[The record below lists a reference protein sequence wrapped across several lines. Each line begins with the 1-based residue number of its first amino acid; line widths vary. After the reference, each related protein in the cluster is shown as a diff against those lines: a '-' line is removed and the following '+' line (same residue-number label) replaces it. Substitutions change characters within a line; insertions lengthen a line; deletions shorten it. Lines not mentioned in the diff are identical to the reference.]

1 MAEEPTTKSD
11 LLDEPA
17 PTPPIPEKPTPAST
31 GFTLEQIKAW
41 ADKPLTPAP
50 QEPVQYSLD
59 QVKQWAER
67 GTGSLE
73 PSPLLKQEP
82 GIAGFLF
89 PELQTNIG
97 RVVAQSGL
105 RAGLDAAAGLL
116 GLGGAATAGAR
127 GLLTPESGFEGR
139 SVADVQAERDRLQAQ
154 LDQSSAETDRLARS
168 GQLTGEALLGAGTH
182 DQVLQARIDAA
193 NKYIASGGRVSEGPL
208 ALSQSLAE
216 FSRGFRTAQAGV
228 QAAEA
233 GIPSVTGE
241 VPAQF
246 AQSPLGTGAAIGGQ
260 LVATLPLMVAD
271 PAAATAVF
279 AGQGFQGFYRDA
291 KEHGA
296 DDRTATMSGLVGASL
311 APLQTGM
318 LDVPSGTA
326 VDMLAKVLGGQS
338 SKQITA
344 EIIGSVTRGGVIM
357 GGTQFTQNLTARMQG
372 YDPNRPLDEDVVR
385 QTIFGAALDTIASV
399 TRQFAR
405 RRGETPER
413 PAAQTQTRGAP
424 PPPAAPP
431 ALPQAEG
438 DVIDQ
443 ASRDFDK
450 IMPEVGTPEEALR
463 AQPAVV
469 QAVPAQGV
477 VPAPP
482 AEVTAAAP
490 TASAATQALPEVR
503 ETVTPPPVENLP
515 FVQRAVYQ
523 TLARTG
529 MDPQEAYDRILHTTA
544 DNYDDALR
552 QAREVAVRPPQ
563 FARLVGP
570 GIQPTIPTEALS
582 QADARAIVN
591 RAAES
596 AGVEGKILYAPNV
609 DALPRRIRQDVLA
622 SGQAQGA
629 QTIWDHRDGQL
640 WVIGDAFGSAA
651 ELHRT
656 LIEEAIPRIFDH
668 GQNPIA
674 MTHDPEDPRL
684 GWWDPVGQQAVV
696 NTAQLG
702 DRADPML
709 DASKTAVHESVWH
722 AGVDKL
728 FNNTPQGVAAYNDT
742 MDRVRGRFD
751 STGESQQL
759 AISRGFES
767 VDAMSKAY
775 GELYGLSGDDL
786 RRAVT
791 EELIGVYAEE
801 RFPTRASLEQS
812 PRWYQDSLGRL
823 GSAIRRE
830 FGWKLSD
837 WDVQQL
843 VRDSYG
849 ATRPGKTSTGVGAV
863 PVRAEAIRPDGH
875 AMAVMDNR
883 SVTDPARANIGQ
895 LETGHP
901 LTEPQMEALYNR
913 LEGSG
918 HPIGIMSRPEG
929 PILINYNERALPNET
944 FQELAGRAVNEV
956 LGSGHS
962 IQFARNE
969 GTYASNDPVTI
980 RASRTPDPATAFQA
994 ERQPS
999 EPAGLGGTRE
1009 LLPAAQR
1016 LGEPGRSPTA
1026 APVRQPIGPARAS
1039 SAEPLRDGQVARGGP
1054 TSAADVLAANA
1065 RRGTPAAAPPRAT
1078 YERAS
1083 LRDVGQGGGPNE
1095 PRPDAERG
1103 TEDERIARARA
1114 ATAAGLRTQEGL
1126 RQFGAQQAAGRVPGA
1141 TFAERLAANTREG
1154 GAVYGKRPDEL
1165 VSAEGRAKF
1174 AELGSDSAAAIDFLR
1189 QNREYALSDAG
1200 IGLEIAASD
1209 ALRTR
1214 ETSLRESGDIAQADR
1229 VQSQIQQFNSEIAAR
1244 STIKAQALSA
1254 ERLRYENGDSVL
1266 GRTQRAF
1273 SKTQGKRLGT
1283 EPVVDEVQKQVADMR
1298 NDLVRQAINKLSGMF
1313 EKAQARIDRVTG
1325 VARDESLADRYI
1337 RYRSELINSW
1347 GARQGAAPAER
1358 AILDEAFGR
1367 FARTVR
1373 EKIQEQ
1379 VSLPK
1384 LAPPERMTAGER
1396 VQESLR
1402 NWPMLDRLWKA
1413 SLDRLKG
1420 DNPNSLFF
1428 SRLAEE
1434 MGAPISDAQVRSVL
1448 GELKG
1453 VDIRSLAQQT
1463 LGVRDRISDSMSER
1477 LTRDVGLSSDQ
1488 AIAVERHIA
1497 DAVNRLVQDS
1507 QRTQLQALL
1516 DKLQTDR
1523 FRLLTAPRRQTE
1535 LDAMMRM
1542 LNLGAFSK
1550 EDYYNA
1556 ISERFGLPSWNQEMV
1571 DGIRSAGDRLQ
1582 EIQAERGP
1590 HELAEQYQAQIAD
1603 LLMQANPKWSRRYA
1617 QSKAVW
1623 YASLLTGP
1631 TTHIPYFMANG
1642 VKAMIDLTMR
1652 NLDGLTKGEL
1662 TPKDILSTYATAA
1675 RQLVDSTNWSEFRA
1689 TLETGYRQH
1698 RPGAAEPGTDVYGL
1712 RSLGAL
1718 PHRGGLEALP
1728 LPGGRS
1734 NPLNWYKYVPR
1745 ALEAINGLFYRSAD
1759 EAIMRNIALREAQDR
1774 YPNDPAKATR
1784 WASEAIFGSEQM
1796 QAVAQERASRE
1807 ALTYNWTE
1815 AQQRRRVQELI
1826 REARPAELSEEAHRF
1841 ALHAFFRESPIA
1853 TMGNFTR
1860 AIQELQQKKG
1870 GWFWTLAV
1878 PFTNIAGNV
1887 ANEGLNW
1894 TPLGWSRARNIE
1906 GIYEKVPGMDP
1917 EDWSPRERSALQAEY
1932 YWKANIGATLLGG
1945 LGIYLVSQLSNPNPY
1960 FNIHGTGPTDQNEKN
1975 TWLATGAK
1983 PFTIKVGDRYF
1994 RYADWPI
2001 AIVLGA
2007 LGQLG
2012 DVLRYDEPKKVAAGK
2027 EADYAIDSAF
2037 ALFHGAARVLSDHSF
2052 LQSMVALTQLLSA
2065 QGTQMQ
2071 TNFENYVANFAA
2083 SFERIG
2089 MGGTGAEQ
2097 IYRMFDPQTYETKS
2111 AAGKLFSQVPFAARA
2126 LNLEPKVNM
2135 FGEPI
2140 DNNSLYRIL
2149 GYPGRPDPLYQFLS
2163 QHNIGMSIPQFGK
2176 ILYPGTSTPLDMAQ
2190 FQRYLQER
2198 GQSFKTQLS
2207 DRLEELSRMK
2217 PDELQGEIQSMERD
2231 ATDHAQGVITDTYP
2245 EPKE

>member
-11 LLDEPA
+11 VADEPA
-17 PTPPIPEKPTPAST
+17 PTTPTPEKPTPAST
-31 GFTLEQIKAW
+31 GWTLDEIKAW
-41 ADKPLTPAP
+41 ADKPLTPP
-50 QEPVQYSLD
+50 PEEPVQYSLD

-67 GTGSLE
+67 GTGPLE
-73 PSPLLKQEP
+73 PSPSLKQEP
-82 GIAGFLF
+82 GVMGFLF

-116 GLGGAATAGAR
+116 GLGGTATEAAR
-127 GLLTPESGFEGR
+127 GLLAPESVFEGR

-154 LDQSSAETDRLARS
+154 LDQSSAETDRLAAS
-168 GQLTGEALLGAGTH
+168 GKLTGEALLGAGTH
-182 DQVLQARIDAA
+182 DQVLRNRIATAD
-193 NKYIASGGRVSEGPL
+193 KYIASGGKVQEG
-208 ALSQSLAE
+208 AFSQSLAE
-216 FSRGFRTAQAGV
+216 FSKGFRTAQAGV
-228 QAAEA
+228 QGLEA

-246 AQSPLGTGAAIGGQ
+246 AQSPLGTGAAIVGQ
-260 LVATLPLMVAD
+260 VAATLPLMVAD

-291 KEHGA
+291 KDHGA
-296 DDRTATMSGLVGASL
+296 DDRTATMSGLIGASL

-318 LDVPSGTA
+318 LDLPTGTA
-326 VDMLAKVLGGQS
+326 VDMLSKLLGGQS
-338 SKQITA
+338 SKTITA
-344 EIIGSVTRGGVIM
+344 EIIGSLTRGGVVM
-357 GGTQFTQNLTARMQG
+357 GGSQFAQNLTARMQG
-372 YDPNRPLDEDVVR
+372 YDPNRPLDEHVVR
-385 QTIFGAALDTIASV
+385 QAIFGASLDTIASV
-399 TRQFAR
+399 TAQIAR

-413 PAAQTQTRGAP
+413 PASQTETRTAP
-424 PPPAAPP
+424 PPPAPA
-431 ALPQAEG
+431 ALPQSEG
-438 DVIDQ
+438 DVIDR

-450 IMPEVGTPEEALR
+450 IMPEVGAPEEALR
-463 AQPAVV
+463 GQPAVV
-469 QAVPAQGV
+469 QGVPAQGA

-482 AEVTAAAP
+482 AEVVTAA
-490 TASAATQALPEVR
+490 PEER
-503 ETVTPPPVENLP
+503 
-515 FVQRAVYQ
+515 
-523 TLARTG
+523 
-529 MDPQEAYDRILHTTA
+529 
-544 DNYDDALR
+544 
-552 QAREVAVRPPQ
+552 
-563 FARLVGP
+563 ARLVGP
-570 GIQPTIPTEALS
+570 GVQPTMPAEVLS
-582 QADARAIVN
+582 QADARTIVN

-596 AGVEGKILYAPNV
+596 AGVEGKILYAPNI
-609 DALPRRIRQDVLA
+609 DALPRRIRQDVLG

-629 QTIWDHRDGQL
+629 QTVWDHRDGQL
-640 WVIGDAFGSAA
+640 WVIGDTFGSAS

-684 GWWDPVGQQAVV
+684 GWWDPVGQQAVI
-696 NTAQLG
+696 NTANLT
-702 DRADPML
+702 DRADPMA
-709 DASKTAVHESVWH
+709 DASKTAVHESIWH

-728 FNNTPQGVAAYNDT
+728 FTNTPQGVAAYNDT

-791 EELIGVYAEE
+791 EELTGIYAEE
-801 RFPTRASLEQS
+801 HFPTRASLEQS
-812 PRWYQDSLGRL
+812 PRWYQDALGRL

-849 ATRPGKTSTGVGAV
+849 ASRPGKTSTGVGAV
-863 PVRAEAIRPDGH
+863 PVRAEAIRPEGH

-883 SVTDPARANIGQ
+883 SVTDPSQANIGQ

-901 LTEPQMEALYNR
+901 LTEAQMESLYNR
-913 LEGSG
+913 LEGAG
-918 HPIGIMSRPEG
+918 RPIGIMSRPEG

-944 FQELAGRAVNEV
+944 FQALAGRAVGEV
-956 LGSGHS
+956 LGPGHS

-969 GTYASNDPVTI
+969 GTYASNDPITI
-980 RASRTPDPATAFQA
+980 RASRTPDAAAALETG
-994 ERQPS
+994 RQLG
-999 EPAGLGGTRE
+999 EPTGIGGARE

-1016 LGEPGRSPTA
+1016 LGEPSRPPTA
-1026 APVRQPIGPARAS
+1026 APIRQPIGPARAS
-1039 SAEPLRDGQVARGGP
+1039 SAEPLRDGQAARGGP

-1065 RRGTPAAAPPRAT
+1065 RRGTPVGAPPRAT
-1078 YERAS
+1078 FERAS
-1083 LRDVGQGGGPNE
+1083 LRDAGEGGGSPPE
-1095 PRPDAERG
+1095 PRPDGERG
-1103 TEDERIARARA
+1103 TEDERIARQRA
-1114 ATAAGLRTQEGL
+1114 ATAAGLGAQEGL

-1141 TFAERLAANTREG
+1141 TYSERLAANTREG
-1154 GAVYGKRPDEL
+1154 GAVYGVRPHPI

-1174 AELGSDSAAAIDFLR
+1174 AELGSDAGTAIDFLR

-1214 ETSLRESGDIAQADR
+1214 ETSLREAGDTAQADR
-1229 VQSQIQQFNSEIAAR
+1229 VQAQIQQFNSEVAER

-1254 ERLRYENGDSVL
+1254 EQLRYQNGDSAF

-1283 EPVVDEVQKQVADMR
+1283 EPVVDEVQRQVADMR
-1298 NDLVRQAINKLSGMF
+1298 NDLVRQAIEKLSAMF
-1313 EKAQARIDRVTG
+1313 EKAQRRVN
-1325 VARDESLADRYI
+1325 VVRDQRAGESLADRYI

-1347 GARQGAAPAER
+1347 GARQGAVPAER

-1384 LAPPERMTAGER
+1384 LAPPETMTVGQR
-1396 VQESLR
+1396 IQESLR

-1428 SRLAEE
+1428 SRLPEE

-1453 VDIRSLAQQT
+1453 VDIRSLAQQA
-1463 LGVRDRISDSMSER
+1463 LGVRDRIGDSISER
-1477 LTRDVGLSSDQ
+1477 LTRDVGLSPDQ
-1488 AIAVERHIA
+1488 AVAVERHIT
-1497 DAVNRLVQDS
+1497 DAINRLVSDS
-1507 QRTQLQALL
+1507 QRTQLEALL
-1516 DKLQTDR
+1516 AKLGRNRQ
-1523 FRLLTAPRRQTE
+1523 LTAPRRQTE
-1535 LDAMMRM
+1535 LDSMMRM
-1542 LNLGAFSK
+1542 LNLGAFDK
-1550 EDYYNA
+1550 EHYYNA

-1603 LLMQANPKWSRRYA
+1603 LLMRAQPKLSRREA
-1617 QSKAVW
+1617 QFRALW

-1652 NLDGLTKGEL
+1652 NLDGLTKGQL
-1662 TPKDILSTYATAA
+1662 TPGDILGTYATAA

-1698 RPGAAEPGTDVYGL
+1698 RPGAIPEAGVDVYGM

-1745 ALEAINGLFYRSAD
+1745 ALEAINGLFYRSAN
-1759 EAIMRNIALREAQDR
+1759 EAIMRNIALRESQDR
-1774 YPNDPAKATR
+1774 YPNDPTQATR
-1784 WASEAIFGSEQM
+1784 WANEAIFGSEQT
-1796 QAVAQERASRE
+1796 QAEAQERASRE

-1815 AQQRRRVQELI
+1815 AQQRRRVEELI
-1826 REARPAELSEEAHRF
+1826 RESRPAELNEEAHRF
-1841 ALHAFFRESPIA
+1841 ALHSFYRETPIGDIGSMA
-1853 TMGNFTR
+1853 R
-1860 AIQELQQKKG
+1860 WVQERQQAKG
-1870 GWFWTLAV
+1870 GMFWTIAV
-1878 PFTNIAGNV
+1878 PFTNIAANV
-1887 ANEGLNW
+1887 TNEGLNW
-1894 TPLGWSRARNIE
+1894 TPLGWRRGADIMSL
-1906 GIYEKVPGMDP
+1906 YEDVPGMHP
-1917 EDWSPRERSALQAEY
+1917 ERWSPRERAALQAEY
-1932 YWKANIGATLLGG
+1932 YWKANIGATLAGG
-1945 LGIYLVSQLSNPNPY
+1945 LGTLLVSQLSNPNPF

-1975 TWLATGAK
+1975 AWLATGAK
-1983 PFTIKVGDRYF
+1983 PFTVKVGDRYF

-2007 LGQLG
+2007 LGQMG
-2012 DVLRYDEPKKVAAGK
+2012 DVLRYDEPRKVAKGAGVN
-2027 EADYAIDSAF
+2027 YAVDSAL
-2037 ALFHGAARVLSDHSF
+2037 ALLHGGARVLSDHSF
-2052 LQSMVALTQLLSA
+2052 LQSVSAIFQLISA
-2065 QGTQMQ
+2065 QGTTVESQFQ
-2071 TNFENYVANFAA
+2071 NYFSNLIA
-2083 SFERIG
+2083 SFERIP

-2097 IYRMFDPQTYETKS
+2097 IYRMFDPQAYETKS
-2111 AAGKLFSQVPFAARA
+2111 ALGKLFSQVPFAARA
-2126 LNLEPKVNM
+2126 LNLEPKVNL
-2135 FGEPI
+2135 FGEPV

-2149 GYPGRPDPLYQFLS
+2149 GYPGRPEPIYSFLA

-2176 ILYPGTSTPLDMAQ
+2176 ILYPGTSTPLDMTQ

-2198 GQSFKTQLS
+2198 GQSFKAQLS
-2207 DRLEELSRMK
+2207 DRLEELSALK
-2217 PDELQGEIQSMERD
+2217 PDELKSEIESMQRE
-2231 ATDHAQGVITDTYP
+2231 ATNHAEDVISETYP